1 MKKGD
6 VEATFLSELLFMVH
20 RVVKTVIGD
29 MLLIILMIATLI
41 L

>member
-1 MKKGD
+1 MKTGD

-20 RVVKTVIGD
+20 RVFKAVLGD